1 MQQPPIEAR
10 AIGNSQSTTVQIR
23 RALPRDADALAQL
36 RYAFR
41 LERRPATE
49 SRDAFAARCSNWM
62 RPRLRG
68 DSRWTVWLAE
78 RDGTIVGNLWV
89 QIVEKIPNPG
99 PESEL
104 HAYISN
110 FFIVPEARNS
120 GLGTRILSA
129 AVAHCKAHGVDTVFL
144 WPSER
149 SVPLYSRT
157 GFEVASDLLVLE
169 LREAKSP

>member
-1 MQQPPIEAR
+1 MKTPFEIPSSASDR
-10 AIGNSQSTTVQIR
+10 AAVHVR
-23 RALPRDADALAQL
+23 RALPRDADALAEL

-49 SRDAFAARCSNWM
+49 PPESFAARCSNWM

-68 DSRWTVWLAE
+68 DSPWAAWLAE
-78 RDGTIVGNLWV
+78 RERRIVGNLWL

-110 FFIVPEARNS
+110 FFILPAERN
-120 GLGTRILSA
+120 GGVGTKMLNA
-129 AVAHCKAHGVDTVFL
+129 AVAHCRARCVDAVFL
-144 WPSER
+144 WPTER
-149 SVPLYSRT
+149 STPLYRRT
-157 GFEVASDLLVLE
+157 GFKTPDDLLVLE
-169 LREAKSP
+169 LRTGKAR